1 MKTLIVS
8 NFRTGSW
15 FVHDSFMKEGYM
27 PLGEISNNTNNDR
40 ESKIKKFKERS
51 KVVGIL
57 HPTQMKQSVRSCLRI
72 CEIADNIIYVQ
83 REDTR
88 EQSISYAVALAQTD
102 SVDTSPWLRHRK
114 TYQNEILDTDLNE
127 AFAKLDV
134 NNKMIQEI
142 YAKFPS
148 NVITLEKDLPYDPYP
163 NKYNYKGDWQPP
175 YSLKMI

>member
-1 MKTLIVS
+1 
-8 NFRTGSW
+8 
-15 FVHDSFMKEGYM
+15 
-27 PLGEISNNTNNDR
+27 
-40 ESKIKKFKERS
+40 
-51 KVVGIL
+51 
-57 HPTQMKQSVRSCLRI
+57 MKQSVRSCLRI

-83 REDTR
+83 RENTR
-88 EQSISYAVALAQTD
+88 EQTISYAVALAQTD

-114 TYQNEILDTDLNE
+114 SYQNKILDADLNE

-142 YAKFPS
+142 YAKFPG

-175 YSLKMI
+175 YSLRMI

>member
-57 HPTQMKQSVRSCLRI
+57 HPTQMKQSVRSC
-72 CEIADNIIYVQ
+72 
-83 REDTR
+83 
-88 EQSISYAVALAQTD
+88 
-102 SVDTSPWLRHRK
+102 
-114 TYQNEILDTDLNE
+114 
-127 AFAKLDV
+127 
-134 NNKMIQEI
+134 
-142 YAKFPS
+142 
-148 NVITLEKDLPYDPYP
+148 
-163 NKYNYKGDWQPP
+163 
-175 YSLKMI
+175 